1 MKKNKKCNYPYI
13 LAILAI
19 LAILF
24 ILFMPI
30 KMKETY
36 ISTKI
41 PSDFIPNIIQRGQ
54 SPDPIN
60 NLNMAVMYQAN
71 IDYTD
76 EDVSHNTFKPG
87 TPGMYATCFNSC
99 LNNSSCTGIVTDFE
113 QGNIEDDKR
122 QLPYNC
128 WMKSSMNKK
137 TISTM
142 SNPRYS
148 TIFPRN
154 YNEIDNKVFGAAKS
168 I

>member
-41 PSDFIPNIIQRGQ
+41 PSDFIPNSIQIGP
-54 SPDPIN
+54 SSSPIN
-60 NLNMAVMYQAN
+60 NLNMAVMYQPN

-76 EDVSHNTFKPG
+76 EDISHNTFNPG
-87 TPGMYATCFNSC
+87 TPGMYTTCFNSC

-154 YNEIDNKVFGAAKS
+154 YIEMDNKVSVAAKR